1 LLELSLA
8 EDLGAGDITTLSTV
22 DAGLAARAQIR
33 TREDCVLAGLAV
45 FDPLVAAMIAR
56 GKPDE
61 EAASL
66 SLDLAESADDG
77 ARLAAADVACTIA
90 GTARALL
97 MIERTLLNLI
107 GRLSG
112 VATMTA
118 RFVDAVTSVGASTRI
133 LDTRKTAP
141 GHRVLE
147 KYAVR
152 CGGGANHRTGLF
164 DAVLIK
170 DNHIAAAGG
179 IRPAVARAQ
188 AAAPADIKVEVECD
202 SRSQVQEALEAG
214 ARSILIDNFAPDA
227 VREIVELVGGRARVE
242 VSGGVTLDTVTKYA
256 LAGPDDISVGSLTHS
271 ARSVDLS
278 MAITAVG
285 PGADA

>member
-1 LLELSLA
+1 SLA
-8 EDLGAGDITTLSTV
+8 EDLGPGDITTLSTV

-56 GKPDE
+56 AKPDE

-66 SLDLAESADDG
+66 KLTESAGDG
-77 ARLAAADVACTIA
+77 SRVVAGEIVGTIA

-118 RFVDAVTSVGASTRI
+118 RFVDAVASVGASTRI

-164 DAVLIK
+164 DAILIK
-170 DNHIAAAGG
+170 DNHIVAAGS
-179 IRPAVARAQ
+179 IEQAVLRAR
-188 AAAPADIKVEVECD
+188 AAAPPDIKIEVECD
-202 SRSQVQEALEAG
+202 SRSQVEEALEAG
-214 ARSILIDNFAPDA
+214 ARSILIDNFAPDV
-227 VREIVELVGGRARVE
+227 VREIVELVGDRARVE
-242 VSGGVTLDTVTKYA
+242 VSGGVTLETVARYA
-256 LAGPDDISVGSLTHS
+256 SVGPDDISVGSLTHS

-285 PGADA
+285 PGAVA

>member
-1 LLELSLA
+1 LLQLSLA
-8 EDLGAGDITTLSTV
+8 EDLGPGDITTLSTV
-22 DAGLAARAQIR
+22 DARLAARAQIR

-61 EAASL
+61 EAESL
-66 SLDLAESADDG
+66 KMTESAGDG
-77 ARLAAADVACTIA
+77 SRLVAGDVACTIA

-118 RFVDAVTSVGASTRI
+118 RFVDAVASAGASTRI

-164 DAVLIK
+164 DAILIK

-179 IRPAVARAQ
+179 IEPAIRRARIATL
-188 AAAPADIKVEVECD
+188 PDIKIEIECD
-202 SRSQVQEALEAG
+202 SRSQVEEALEAG

-227 VREIVELVGGRARVE
+227 VRAIVELVDGRARVE
-242 VSGGVTLDTVTKYA
+242 VSGGVTLETVTRYA
-256 LAGPDDISVGSLTHS
+256 AAGPDDISVGSLTHS

-285 PGADA
+285 PGAVA